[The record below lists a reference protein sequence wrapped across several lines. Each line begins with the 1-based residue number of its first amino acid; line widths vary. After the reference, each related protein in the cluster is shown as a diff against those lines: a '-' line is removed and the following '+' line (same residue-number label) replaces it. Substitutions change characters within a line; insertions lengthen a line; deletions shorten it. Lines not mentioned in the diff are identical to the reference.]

1 MNNNTS
7 KKKGNTAKK
16 LIPAAG
22 MLAVSASMLATS
34 TYAWFTMSREVE
46 VKNIQMTATVPEDIQ
61 ISLGAIGA
69 TNAAA
74 GTQASNGNL
83 AASTGVLVK
92 DAGTTADDATV
103 KAPVNDWDWSNTA
116 DISKYY
122 QIGKLIPAS
131 STTGASIYFTPDANG
146 VGKTVRSDAVYT
158 QADGGTPGGAAAAE
172 PAVADGGGGGTYA
185 AKLYAFTDPS
195 NKTWTDYNADSNP
208 TGYRQSTGYNATYSD
223 GYYVD
228 IPVWLRTSS
237 KAGASINV
245 EAYVIPKTTG
255 QLLNSD
261 NEALYRAVRVA
272 LLNPTQ
278 ADGAAAVTPTGL
290 LPVADGMDGI
300 TSAAAGNLATNPF
313 SGSSVLNWYNGAAT
327 NNVAVKGSGSLTSG
341 AAYATNIYG
350 PATVYAAGT
359 QVVSLTA
366 GQGTE
371 YGTPTKV
378 IIRVW
383 LEGED
388 PDCWND
394 TAGQDWSINLKFNN
408 GTATSHDDIA
418 ETATAAPVGP

>member
-1 MNNNTS
+1 MTTNKNN
-7 KKKGNTAKK
+7 KKKSSAARK
-16 LIPAAG
+16 LIPAIG
-22 MLAVSASMLATS
+22 MLTVSAMMLSSS

-83 AASTGVLVK
+83 ASSTGVLVK

-116 DISKYY
+116 DISAYY
-122 QIGKLIPAS
+122 QMGKLIPAS

-146 VGKTVRSDAVYT
+146 VGKTVRSDAAYT
-158 QADGGTPGGAAAAE
+158 QADGGTPGGVAASE

-185 AKLYAFTDPS
+185 AKLYAFTDPA
-195 NKTWTDYNADSNP
+195 NKVWTDYVASSNE
-208 TGYRQSTGYNATYSD
+208 TGYRQSTAYNATYSD

-245 EAYVIPKTTG
+245 EAYVIPKTSG

-261 NEALYRAVRVA
+261 GEALYRAVRVA

-278 ADGAAAVTPTGL
+278 AAGAADVTPTGL

-300 TSAAAGNLATNPF
+300 TNAATGQLATNPF
-313 SGSSVLNWYNGAAT
+313 SGSPVLNWYNGAAT
-327 NNVAVKGSGSLTSG
+327 NNVAVKASGTLTGG

-350 PATVYAAGT
+350 PATVYTAGT

-418 ETATAAPVGP
+418 GSAATP